1 MSLKKARFFKRDCKG
16 TLFFFTDKF
25 FLKKFSSIFVS
36 AMEKSIDKVP
46 LWQIFVTFA
55 KIGAFTIGG
64 GYAMIP
70 VIQSEMSR
78 KGWISDED
86 LPDIVAL
93 SQSAPGVMAVNIS
106 IFAGH
111 KLRGVKGS
119 RVATLG
125 SILPSFLIILA
136 IAMFFTAFRDNPWVE
151 RAFKGIRPVV
161 ISLILVPM
169 VNMARK
175 SCKKWWH
182 WLLAI
187 GSLIAVAFLN
197 VSPVYIILCVL
208 IIGFSVTRYTLW
220 KR

>member
-1 MSLKKARFFKRDCKG
+1 
-16 TLFFFTDKF
+16 
-25 FLKKFSSIFVS
+25 
-36 AMEKSIDKVP
+36 MEKRVP
-46 LWQIFVTFA
+46 LWQIFAVFA

-70 VIQSEMSR
+70 LIQAELSR
-78 KGWISDED
+78 RGWLPEEE

-111 KLRGVKGS
+111 RLRGVRGS
-119 RVATLG
+119 LAATLG

-136 IAMFFTAFRDNPWVE
+136 IALFFTAFRDNPWVE

-161 ISLILVPM
+161 VALIAVPM
-169 VNMARK
+169 VKMARSACK
-175 SCKKWWH
+175 SWWA

-187 GSLIAVAFLN
+187 GTLLLVAFLEI
-197 VSPVYIILCVL
+197 SPVYILLCVL
-208 IIGFSVTRYTLW
+208 VLGFGVTYINEQKHGRN
-220 KR
+220 

>member
-1 MSLKKARFFKRDCKG
+1 MTKIFG
-16 TLFFFTDKF
+16 KF
-25 FLKKFSSIFVS
+25 V
-36 AMEKSIDKVP
+36 ADMEKKVS
-46 LWQIFVTFA
+46 LWQLFWVFA

-70 VIQSEMSR
+70 IIQAEMSR
-78 KGWISDED
+78 RGWIGDDD

-111 KLRGVKGS
+111 KLRGFKGS
-119 RVATLG
+119 VAATLG
-125 SILPSFLIILA
+125 SILPSFLIILG
-136 IAMFFTAFRDNPWVE
+136 IAMFFSAFKDNPYVE

-161 ISLILVPM
+161 ISLIAIPM

-175 SCKKWWH
+175 SCKNVWA
-182 WLLAI
+182 WLVAAA
-187 GSLIAVAFLN
+187 SLVLVAFLN
-197 VSPVYIILCVL
+197 VSPIYIILCVL
-208 IIGFSVTRYTLW
+208 VLGFSITYYKEGRW

>member
-1 MSLKKARFFKRDCKG
+1 MKKE
-16 TLFFFTDKF
+16 
-25 FLKKFSSIFVS
+25 VS
-36 AMEKSIDKVP
+36 
-46 LWQIFVTFA
+46 LWQIFGVFA

-70 VIQSEMSR
+70 LIQAEMSKR
-78 KGWISDED
+78 NWISDDE

-111 KLRGVKGS
+111 KLRGFKGS
-119 RVATLG
+119 VAATLG

-136 IAMFFTAFRDNPWVE
+136 IAMFFTAFKDNPWVE

-161 ISLILVPM
+161 ISLIAVPM

-175 SCKKWWH
+175 SCKTWWA
-182 WLLAI
+182 WGLAV
-187 GSLIAVAFLN
+187 GSLVLVALLN
-197 VSPVYIILCVL
+197 VSPIYIIICVL
-208 IIGFSVTRYTLW
+208 VMGFSVTYFRQ
-220 KR
+220 KRDSSHRSE

>member
-1 MSLKKARFFKRDCKG
+1 MERR
-16 TLFFFTDKF
+16 
-25 FLKKFSSIFVS
+25 VS
-36 AMEKSIDKVP
+36 
-46 LWQIFVTFA
+46 LWQIFAVFA

-70 VIQSEMSR
+70 LIQAEMSKR
-78 KGWISDED
+78 GWISDDE

-111 KLRGVKGS
+111 KLRGFKGS
-119 RVATLG
+119 IAATLG
-125 SILPSFLIILA
+125 SITPSFLIILA

-161 ISLILVPM
+161 VSLIAIPM

-175 SCKKWWH
+175 ACKSWWA
-182 WLLAI
+182 WLVALT
-187 GSLIAVAFLN
+187 SLVLVAFLN
-197 VSPVYIILCVL
+197 LSPIYIILCVL
-208 IIGFSVTRYTLW
+208 VLGFSITYWRL
-220 KR
+220 K

>member
-1 MSLKKARFFKRDCKG
+1 
-16 TLFFFTDKF
+16 
-25 FLKKFSSIFVS
+25 
-36 AMEKSIDKVP
+36 MEKRVP
-46 LWQIFVTFA
+46 LWQIFAVFA

-70 VIQSEMSR
+70 LIQAELSR
-78 KGWISDED
+78 RGWLPEEE

-111 KLRGVKGS
+111 RLRGVRGS
-119 RVATLG
+119 LAATLG

-136 IAMFFTAFRDNPWVE
+136 IALFFTAFRDNPWVE

-161 ISLILVPM
+161 VALIVVPM
-169 VNMARK
+169 VKMARSACK
-175 SCKKWWH
+175 SWWA

-187 GSLIAVAFLN
+187 GTLLLVAFLEI
-197 VSPVYIILCVL
+197 SPVYILLCVL
-208 IIGFSVTRYTLW
+208 VLGFGITYINEQKHGRN
-220 KR
+220 

>member
-1 MSLKKARFFKRDCKG
+1 
-16 TLFFFTDKF
+16 
-25 FLKKFSSIFVS
+25 
-36 AMEKSIDKVP
+36 MEKRAS
-46 LWQIFVTFA
+46 LWQIFGVFA

-70 VIQSEMSR
+70 LIQAEMSKR
-78 KGWISDED
+78 GWISDDE

-111 KLRGVKGS
+111 KLRGIKGS
-119 RVATLG
+119 IAATLG

-136 IAMFFTAFRDNPWVE
+136 IALFFSAFKENPWVE

-161 ISLILVPM
+161 ISLIAIPM
-169 VNMARK
+169 VNMAKK
-175 SCKKWWH
+175 SCKTWWT

-187 GSLIAVAFLN
+187 LSLVLVAFLN
-197 VSPVYIILCVL
+197 VSPIYIIICVL
-208 IIGFSVTRYTLW
+208 VLGFSVTYY
-220 KR
+220 KK

>member
-1 MSLKKARFFKRDCKG
+1 
-16 TLFFFTDKF
+16 
-25 FLKKFSSIFVS
+25 
-36 AMEKSIDKVP
+36 MEKKVS
-46 LWQIFVTFA
+46 LWQLFAVFA

-70 VIQSEMSR
+70 LIQAEMSR
-78 KGWISDED
+78 RGWISDDE

-111 KLRGVKGS
+111 KLRGFKGS
-119 RVATLG
+119 VAATLG
-125 SILPSFLIILA
+125 SITPSFLIILA
-136 IAMFFTAFRDNPWVE
+136 IAMFFTAFKDNPWVE

-161 ISLILVPM
+161 ISLIAIPM

-175 SCKKWWH
+175 SCKNAWA

-187 GSLIAVAFLN
+187 GSLVVVAFLN
-197 VSPVYIILCVL
+197 VSPIYIILCVL
-208 IIGFSVTRYTLW
+208 VLGFAITYYRMKGDSRSG
-220 KR
+220 RE

>member
-1 MSLKKARFFKRDCKG
+1 
-16 TLFFFTDKF
+16 
-25 FLKKFSSIFVS
+25 
-36 AMEKSIDKVP
+36 MEKNVS
-46 LWQIFVTFA
+46 LWQIFTVFA

-70 VIQSEMSR
+70 LIQAEMSR
-78 KGWISDED
+78 RGWISDDD

-111 KLRGVKGS
+111 RLRGVKGS
-119 RVATLG
+119 IAATLG
-125 SILPSFLIILA
+125 SITPSFLIILA
-136 IAMFFTAFRDNPWVE
+136 IAMFFTAFKDNPYVE

-161 ISLILVPM
+161 ISLIAVPM
-169 VNMARK
+169 INMAKK
-175 SCKKWWH
+175 SCKSWWA

-187 GSLIAVAFLN
+187 GSLLLVAFLN
-197 VSPVYIILCVL
+197 VSPIYIILCVL
-208 IIGFSVTRYTLW
+208 AIGFGITYYKEGLW

>member
-1 MSLKKARFFKRDCKG
+1 MDTLILFLQLFG
-16 TLFFFTDKF
+16 TF
-25 FLKKFSSIFVS
+25 FL
-36 AMEKSIDKVP
+36 
-46 LWQIFVTFA
+46 
-55 KIGAFTIGG
+55 IGAFTIGG

-70 VIQSEMSR
+70 LIQAEMSR
-78 KGWISDED
+78 RGWIADED

-119 RVATLG
+119 IAATLG

-136 IAMFFTAFRDNPWVE
+136 IAMFFTAFKDNPWVE

-161 ISLILVPM
+161 ISLIAVPM
-169 VNMARK
+169 VKMAQK
-175 SCKKWWH
+175 SCKNVWH
-182 WLLAI
+182 WALAI
-187 GSLIAVAFLN
+187 VSLVLVSFLN
-197 VSPVYIILCVL
+197 VSPIYIILCVL
-208 IIGFSVTRYTLW
+208 VLGFSVTCYKEGLW